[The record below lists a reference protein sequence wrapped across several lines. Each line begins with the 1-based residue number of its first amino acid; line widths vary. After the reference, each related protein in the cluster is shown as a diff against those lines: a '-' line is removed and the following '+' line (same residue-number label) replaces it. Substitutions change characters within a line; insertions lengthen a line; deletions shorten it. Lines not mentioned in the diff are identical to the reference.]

1 MVPRND
7 KAGIPA
13 THRPQKLRCNTRLL
27 RRIAKTPAPVYAFHY
42 RRIRK
47 EGESIMI
54 ERIPESGTTDESLLA
69 AVEKAKEI
77 IAGVRTIRL
86 QKNIPNKEPLTLQAI
101 GLHDNGCDA
110 IIVKLG
116 NLSSIETASS
126 KEATAASFLVGTTE
140 YAVPLGNSIDVE
152 AEIKK
157 LEDELKYQQGFLRS
171 VLGKLGNE
179 RFVNNAPV
187 QVVEMERKKQA
198 DAEVKIAAI
207 EAQLK
212 GL

>member
-1 MVPRND
+1 M
-7 KAGIPA
+7 
-13 THRPQKLRCNTRLL
+13 
-27 RRIAKTPAPVYAFHY
+27 
-42 RRIRK
+42 
-47 EGESIMI
+47 
-54 ERIPESGTTDESLLA
+54 
-69 AVEKAKEI
+69 
-77 IAGVRTIRL
+77 
-86 QKNIPNKEPLTLQAI
+86 
-101 GLHDNGCDA
+101 HDNGCDA
-110 IIVKLG
+110 VIVKLG

-187 QVVEMERKKQA
+187 QVVEMERKSKPMQRA
-198 DAEVKIAAI
+198 KSSRSKKASPLYENNKNDRSILKIAA
-207 EAQLK
+207 ASMAAALLFHK
-212 GL
+212 